1 MDDTGAPIHCQ
12 ACENRPGRCVK
23 LFGSRI
29 KLNSATDDFVVF
41 GYFQCLGR
49 FIPVLILT
57 IVLLMLQDRK
67 HVKRDDEENIA
78 TSGIYLPSAVLS
90 LIVVSSILF
99 LETFGYEVI
108 ICICLFPTNI

>member
-1 MDDTGAPIHCQ
+1 MDEMGEPIRCQ

-29 KLNSATDDFVVF
+29 KLNAATDDFVFF

-49 FIPVLILT
+49 FISVLILT

-67 HVKRDDEENIA
+67 HVKRVHEENIA
-78 TSGIYLPSAVLS
+78 TSGIYLPSAILS

-99 LETFGYEVI
+99 LQTFKYEVK
-108 ICICLFPTNI
+108 